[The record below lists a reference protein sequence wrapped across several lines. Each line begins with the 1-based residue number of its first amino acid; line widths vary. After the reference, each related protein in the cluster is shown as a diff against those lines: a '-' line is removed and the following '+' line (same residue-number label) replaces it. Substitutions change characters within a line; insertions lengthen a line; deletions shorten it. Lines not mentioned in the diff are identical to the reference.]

1 MKINQDIRLNTDKI
15 RSEQKAATNTSLKFN
30 ELVQKQDQKMQM
42 GQLQNLLKDIESAG
56 ERLSR
61 SRTFKDLSKYKTL
74 VKKFVKEAV
83 DFGMDL
89 KQSHSWNQYGQ
100 GRSLKIVETI
110 DEKLVELT
118 EGVLEKEGQSI
129 DLLGK
134 IGEIKGLLINLYT

>member
-15 RSEQKAATNTSLKFN
+15 RSEQKTAANTSLKFN
-30 ELVQKQDQKMQM
+30 ELVQKQDQKMQI

-56 ERLSR
+56 ERLAR

-74 VKKFVKEAV
+74 VKRFVKEAV

-110 DEKLVELT
+110 DEKLVEIT
-118 EGVLEKEGQSI
+118 EGVLEKEGNSI

>member
-15 RSEQKAATNTSLKFN
+15 RSEQKAVTNSSLKFN
-30 ELVQKQDQKMQM
+30 ELVQKQDQKMQI

-74 VKKFVKEAV
+74 VKRFVKEAV

-118 EGVLEKEGQSI
+118 EGVLEKEGNSI
-129 DLLGK
+129 NLLGK

>member
-15 RSEQKAATNTSLKFN
+15 RSEQKTATNTSLKFN

-42 GQLQNLLKDIESAG
+42 GQLQSLLKDIESAG

>member
-15 RSEQKAATNTSLKFN
+15 RSEQKTSANTSLKFN

-56 ERLSR
+56 ERLAR

-74 VKKFVKEAV
+74 VKRFVKEAV

-110 DEKLVELT
+110 DEKLVEIT
-118 EGVLEKEGQSI
+118 EGVLEKEGNSI

>member
-1 MKINQDIRLNTDKI
+1 MKINQDIRLNTDKV
-15 RSEQKAATNTSLKFN
+15 RSEQKAGTNTSLKFN

-42 GQLQNLLKDIESAG
+42 GQLQSLLKDIESAG

-118 EGVLEKEGQSI
+118 EGVLEKEGHSI

>member
-15 RSEQKAATNTSLKFN
+15 RSEQKAATNSSLKFN
-30 ELVQKQDQKMQM
+30 ELVQKQDQKMQI

-74 VKKFVKEAV
+74 VKRFVKEAV

-118 EGVLEKEGQSI
+118 EGVLEKEGNSI

>member
-15 RSEQKAATNTSLKFN
+15 RSEQKAATSTSLKFN
-30 ELVQKQDQKMQM
+30 ELVQKQDQKMQI

-74 VKKFVKEAV
+74 VKRFVKEAV

-118 EGVLEKEGQSI
+118 EGVLEKEENSI

>member
-15 RSEQKAATNTSLKFN
+15 RSDQKTAANTSLKFN
-30 ELVQKQDQKMQM
+30 ELVQKQDQKMQI

-56 ERLSR
+56 ERLAR

-74 VKKFVKEAV
+74 VKRFVKEAV

-110 DEKLVELT
+110 DEKLVEIT
-118 EGVLEKEGQSI
+118 EGVLEKEGNSI

>member
-1 MKINQDIRLNTDKI
+1 MKINQDMRLNTDKV
-15 RSEQKAATNTSLKFN
+15 RSEQKAGTNTSLKFN

-42 GQLQNLLKDIESAG
+42 GQLQSLLKDIESAG

-118 EGVLEKEGQSI
+118 EGVLEKEGHSI

>member
-15 RSEQKAATNTSLKFN
+15 RSEQKVATNSSLKFN
-30 ELVQKQDQKMQM
+30 ELVQKQDQKMQI

-74 VKKFVKEAV
+74 VKRFVKEAV

-118 EGVLEKEGQSI
+118 EGVLEKEGNSI
-129 DLLGK
+129 NLLGK

>member
-15 RSEQKAATNTSLKFN
+15 RSDQKTAANTSLKFN
-30 ELVQKQDQKMQM
+30 ELVQKQDQKMQI

-56 ERLSR
+56 ERLAR
-61 SRTFKDLSKYKTL
+61 SRTFKDLSKYKTI
-74 VKKFVKEAV
+74 VKRFVKEAV

-110 DEKLVELT
+110 DEKLVEIT
-118 EGVLEKEGQSI
+118 EGVLEKEGNSI

>member
-15 RSEQKAATNTSLKFN
+15 RSEQKIAGNTSLKFN

-42 GQLQNLLKDIESAG
+42 GQLQSLLKDIESAG

-110 DEKLVELT
+110 DEKLVDLT
-118 EGVLEKEGQSI
+118 EGILEKEGNSI

>member
-15 RSEQKAATNTSLKFN
+15 RSEQKTATNSSLKFN
-30 ELVQKQDQKMQM
+30 ELVQKQDQKMQI

-74 VKKFVKEAV
+74 VKRFVKEAV

-118 EGVLEKEGQSI
+118 EGVLEKEGNSI
-129 DLLGK
+129 NLLGK

>member
-30 ELVQKQDQKMQM
+30 ELVQKQDQKMQI

-74 VKKFVKEAV
+74 VKRFVKEAV

-118 EGVLEKEGQSI
+118 EGVLEKEENSI

>member
-15 RSEQKAATNTSLKFN
+15 RSEQKTAGNTGLKFN

-42 GQLQNLLKDIESAG
+42 GQLQSLLKDIESAG

-110 DEKLVELT
+110 DEKLVDLT
-118 EGVLEKEGQSI
+118 EGILEKEGNSI

>member
-30 ELVQKQDQKMQM
+30 ELVQKQDQKMQI

-74 VKKFVKEAV
+74 VKRFVKEAV

-118 EGVLEKEGQSI
+118 EGVLEKEGNSI

>member
-15 RSEQKAATNTSLKFN
+15 RSEQKGTTNTSLKFN
-30 ELVQKQDQKMQM
+30 ELVQKQDQKMQI

-118 EGVLEKEGQSI
+118 EGVLEKEGNSI